1 MPNKWTNYETKVRK
15 LNETTKQCKYTAN
28 VNSHAWNGR
37 ISLSEENTNG
47 VRQNQKKKLS
57 ENCVTN
63 TWWLVFMV
71 APECIRCHFRKS
83 LKISSIVKATDRLIP
98 YWLVNCAW
106 LYTISFT
113 SNTVHA
119 STGGYD
125 NKIHVRWWWLHP
137 IISMTKYKW
146 DITLNINIYISIY
159 AYAVRDVYVNSE
171 THYTK
176 THNNYLNYYQFS
188 VMKMYIWRI
197 EGNEHFASAERKL
210 NDPLNKQRDM
220 VLCFCLPR
228 NGCEYSTN
236 NNMST
241 FCFGRLN

>member
-1 MPNKWTNYETKVRK
+1 M
-15 LNETTKQCKYTAN
+15 
-28 VNSHAWNGR
+28 
-37 ISLSEENTNG
+37 
-47 VRQNQKKKLS
+47 
-57 ENCVTN
+57 TN

-83 LKISSIVKATDRLIP
+83 LKISSIVKATDQLIP

-113 SNTVHA
+113 SNTFHA
-119 STGGYD
+119 LAGGYD

-188 VMKMYIWRI
+188 VMRMYIWRI

-241 FCFGRLN
+241 FCFGRLNQNKDDNLNETQIVVAKPMSYYNKARTQYLTNAKRKWAFRPGFWCCAAQTNMCAN